1 MKQQLAKEA
10 MSTVQIVARNRVCR
24 RRLIEEG
31 AWSRLVQT
39 LKDKQM
45 TKDKQVTKDVLRVL
59 ALLAEDDSLPFS
71 TEDVGMLAE
80 HMNDHPEA
88 SIALAR
94 IATLDDVKE
103 NLLAAGVI
111 TQAVDLLSNKDIQQV
126 KAVAKLIKSLL
137 DHNLFKDI
145 PQLPFISTLKKQLQ
159 SNSRETTEEAL
170 SIILHLAPSGSGW
183 ATEDMVE
190 DLAQFA
196 ESDNKKSTII
206 TAWITLYTGK
216 HQDKTMQ
223 AIPRLVSMLSE
234 KEDEIVVGALIVLTA
249 MLKQDHQKVSLF
261 YFAATTS
268 RDGEK
273 LGTWGGRVKIT
284 SKAFEMIEELAVD
297 STDREDLVDSG
308 IIKII
313 ITLTDGPVSYLLDQ
327 KATETLNRLKA
338 YDDLKLVIPGD
349 ANTTDDPHP
358 EENSGG
364 DNGNDM

>member
-1 MKQQLAKEA
+1 
-10 MSTVQIVARNRVCR
+10 
-24 RRLIEEG
+24 
-31 AWSRLVQT
+31 
-39 LKDKQM
+39 
-45 TKDKQVTKDVLRVL
+45 
-59 ALLAEDDSLPFS
+59 
-71 TEDVGMLAE
+71 
-80 HMNDHPEA
+80 
-88 SIALAR
+88 
-94 IATLDDVKE
+94 
-103 NLLAAGVI
+103 
-111 TQAVDLLSNKDIQQV
+111 
-126 KAVAKLIKSLL
+126 
-137 DHNLFKDI
+137 
-145 PQLPFISTLKKQLQ
+145 
-159 SNSRETTEEAL
+159 
-170 SIILHLAPSGSGW
+170 
-183 ATEDMVE
+183 MVE

-249 MLKQDHQKVSLF
+249 MLKQGRYREGIRYQYIFDVLNQVMEL
-261 YFAATTS
+261 ATRSSTY
-268 RDGEK
+268 RPPE
-273 LGTWGGRVKIT
+273 GTWGGRVKIT

-308 IIKII
+308 TIKII
-313 ITLTDGPVSYLLDQ
+313 IALTDGPVSYLLDQ

-364 DNGNDM
+364 NNGNDTCK